1 LKAGFV
7 YWGAK
12 NRMKFT
18 SSLLVLCLALSV
30 GLAVAQNNI
39 DENHDNTDKTAN
51 AIDDMVGNVTCFVNG
66 TSTIVPRMM
75 DNITDMDNTTGAE
88 THYINATIECTAMNN
103 MTEGAQAGNVTSDQ
117 TRDMTNG
124 QEISNMADTDNTTK
138 TKMCNI
144 TGTMT
149 LIPMDTIGSQ
159 AGNMT
164 GTQAEGMT
172 GNQTNGNMTDMEN
185 ITEARAYSINA
196 TVVCMPE
203 STNNM
208 TGEAQA
214 GSMAEDMTGTRTYY
228 ITGIVILTPTDMTGS
243 QTGGNMTEDMAG
255 AHTYTITATVACMPE
270 AMNNIDENMTGETQT
285 ENVAGQTGLNTTGG
299 QEGSNMADTGNITRA
314 KMCDITGIMTLA
326 PIDMTGSQAGN
337 MTGTQT
343 EGTGS
348 QTDGNMSMEN
358 MTGARTYSLTATVAC
373 MPKTTN
379 NISGGAQ
386 AENMIQSNVEYN
398 SQTEVNTSGI

>member
-1 LKAGFV
+1 
-7 YWGAK
+7 
-12 NRMKFT
+12 MKFAYY
-18 SSLLVLCLALSV
+18 LLVLCLALSV
-30 GLAVAQNNI
+30 GFAVAQNNI
-39 DENHDNTDKTAN
+39 DGNQDNTDKTAN
-51 AIDDMVGNVTCFVNG
+51 AIDDTVGNLTCFVNG
-66 TSTIVPRMM
+66 TLTNMPGMKDNVTGM
-75 DNITDMDNTTGAE
+75 DNMTGAE
-88 THYINATIECTAMNN
+88 TYYINATSECTAMNN
-103 MTEGAQAGNVTSDQ
+103 ITEGAQAGNVTSDQ
-117 TRDMTNG
+117 TRNMTNG
-124 QEISNMADTDNTTK
+124 QEISNIADTDNTTK

-172 GNQTNGNMTDMEN
+172 GSQTNGNMTDMEN

-203 STNNM
+203 STNNT
-208 TGEAQA
+208 TGETQA

-255 AHTYTITATVACMPE
+255 AHTYSITATVTCMPE
-270 AMNNIDENMTGETQT
+270 AMNNIENMTKETQA
-285 ENVAGQTGLNTTGG
+285 ENVPGQTGLNTTGD
-299 QEGSNMADTGNITRA
+299 QEGSNMADTGNIARA

-386 AENMIQSNVEYN
+386 AENMTQSNVEYN